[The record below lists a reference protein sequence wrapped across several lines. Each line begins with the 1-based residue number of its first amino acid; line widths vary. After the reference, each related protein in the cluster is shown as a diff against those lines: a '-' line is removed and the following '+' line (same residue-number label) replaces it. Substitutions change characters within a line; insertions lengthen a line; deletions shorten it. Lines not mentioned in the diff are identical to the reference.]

1 MNQNDGHL
9 RNDVTQR
16 NGSDSILLRE
26 LCKRLTLETGL
37 EFYPRITQVEKDRL
51 AVLQGDRVEKD
62 TRILLRLN
70 GAEEEIKLACFQPEE
85 EAPGK
90 LVSRLLSAL
99 GREIYADLL
108 RESKQSEQAWTWE
121 KLMATAME
129 QQWDEAVF
137 AQKAAE
143 YALPV
148 LPTGFP
154 VLISC
159 QNWHSEIPTVVENLL
174 PHRSVFWVHRQEL
187 FLFVRAER
195 NETGDD
201 KSGEFQVWGES
212 LIQQIHNM
220 LADELGVLASVFVGL
235 PGDRGLW
242 RGYQEVRRLLKLQER
257 FFPGK
262 AGLAGSNLGVVDLLG
277 EAPPAVTQRY
287 WRELLKRLT
296 QELLGTLEAYFTHGL
311 SISETARALFIHRNT
326 LLYRLDRV
334 AELTGY
340 NPREFTAAVQLYLA
354 IWLQRHDKF

>member
-1 MNQNDGHL
+1 MKDGMN
-9 RNDVTQR
+9 
-16 NGSDSILLRE
+16 LLLE
-26 LCKRLTLETGL
+26 LCKRLNRETGL
-37 EFYPRITQVEKDRL
+37 EFDPQASPDVQDGSVAVQGDGVEKDN
-51 AVLQGDRVEKD
+51 
-62 TRILLRLN
+62 RILLLLN
-70 GAEEEIKLACFQPEE
+70 GAEEEIRLACFQPEE
-85 EAPGK
+85 EASGK

-108 RESKQSEQAWTWE
+108 RESKQPEQAWTWE
-121 KLMATAME
+121 KLLATAVE

-143 YALPV
+143 YALPI
-148 LPTGFP
+148 LPAGFP

-174 PHRSVFWVHRQEL
+174 PYRSVFWVHRQEL

-220 LADELGVLASVFVGL
+220 LADELGVLASVFVGV

-242 RGYQEVRRLLKLQER
+242 RGYQEVRRLIKIQER

-262 AGLAGSNLGVVDLLG
+262 AGLAAWNLGLAELLG
-277 EAPPAVTQRY
+277 EVLPPVTQRY
-287 WRELLKRLT
+287 RRELLKRLT
-296 QELLGTLEAYFTHGL
+296 PELLETLDAYFTRGL

-354 IWLQRHDKF
+354 IWLHRHDKF